1 MKKNNVGILVMSVLG
16 FCVFSNTLFSQAAID
31 SVRREMIR
39 FTGQSNK
46 SAGLLFG
53 MYNETTGEV
62 KILTEGAINKND
74 DLRVACPITKPCV
87 AYMIL
92 KERLNLNSSIGKWF
106 PAEKGYTK
114 ADTITLRMLLYH
126 TSGIRDFARVVKIDP
141 YKIITPIETINLAY
155 QNQPLDFIPG
165 AKYQYSNTDYNILGT
180 ILVETSHKSFEDLI
194 KKYFGSVSPTLRL
207 DDGRGKYPKGYSNP
221 WPYHWST
228 TGYAGGLISTAED
241 AMKVFSYISKSPEFQ
256 QMTEWIK
263 DSEKSNHL
271 VGMGIFAFDD
281 FHNFGRVVYYDG
293 DMMANQ
299 MFIIKID
306 NTIYYFHTTHQ
317 VMLEDLINFSYKVI
331 SLVHN
336 K

>member
-1 MKKNNVGILVMSVLG
+1 MKTVNRRTLLISIFG
-16 FCVFSNTLFSQAAID
+16 FSFFSFTLRSQPAMD
-31 SVRREMIR
+31 SVRQEMIH
-39 FTGQSNK
+39 FVGQSN
-46 SAGLLFG
+46 SHAGLLFG
-53 MYNETTGEV
+53 IYNEKTGEV
-62 KILTEGAINKND
+62 KILTEGAIDKND

-87 AYMIL
+87 AYMVL
-92 KERLNLNSSIGKWF
+92 KEGLNLNSSISKWF
-106 PAEKGYTK
+106 PVEKGYTK
-114 ADTITLRMLLYH
+114 ADTITLRMLIYH

-141 YKIITPIETINLAY
+141 YKKVTPIETINLAY

-165 AKYQYSNTDYNILGT
+165 AQYQYSNTDYNILGT
-180 ILVETSHKSFEDLI
+180 ILKQTSNKSFEDLI
-194 KKYFGSVSPTLRL
+194 KEYFGSVSPTLRL
-207 DDGRGKYPKGYSNP
+207 DDGKGKYPGGYSNP

-271 VGMGIFAFDD
+271 VGMGIFGFDN
-281 FHNFGRVVYYDG
+281 FHNFGRTVYYDG

-299 MFIIKID
+299 MFIIKIG
-306 NTIYYFHTTHQ
+306 NMIYYFHTTHQ

>member
-1 MKKNNVGILVMSVLG
+1 M
-16 FCVFSNTLFSQAAID
+16 D
-31 SVRREMIR
+31 SVQQEMIR
-39 FTGQSNK
+39 FVGKLDNN
-46 SAGLLFG
+46 AGLLFG
-53 MYNETTGEV
+53 MYNEKTGDV
-62 KILTEGAINKND
+62 KILTEGAIDKND

-87 AYMIL
+87 AYMVL
-92 KERLNLNSSIGKWF
+92 KEGLNLNSSISKWF
-106 PAEKGYTK
+106 PVEKGYTK

-141 YKIITPIETINLAY
+141 YKKVTPIETINLAY

-165 AKYQYSNTDYNILGT
+165 SRYQYSNTDYNILGT
-180 ILVETSHKSFEDLI
+180 ILVQTRNKSFEGLI
-194 KKYFGSVSPTLRL
+194 KEYFGPVSPTLRL
-207 DDGRGKYPKGYSNP
+207 DDGEGKYPRGYSNP

-241 AMKVFSYISKSPEFQ
+241 AMKVFSYISKSPEYQ
-256 QMTEWIK
+256 QMTEWIR

-271 VGMGIFAFDD
+271 VGMGVFAFDN
-281 FHNFGRVVYYDG
+281 FHNLGRAVYYDG

-299 MFIIKID
+299 MFIIKIGD
-306 NTIYYFHTTHQ
+306 TIYYFHTTHQ
-317 VMLEDLINFSYKVI
+317 VVLEELINFSYKVI

>member
-1 MKKNNVGILVMSVLG
+1 MKKSSVCILVISILE
-16 FCVFSNTLFSQAAID
+16 FCVFSNTLFSQTAID
-31 SVRREMIR
+31 SVKQEMIR
-39 FTGQSNK
+39 FIGQSSK

-53 MYNETTGEV
+53 MYNETTDEV

-92 KERLNLNSSIGKWF
+92 KEQLNLNSSIGKWF
-106 PAEKGYTK
+106 PVEKGYTK

-126 TSGIRDFARVVKIDP
+126 TSGIRDFARVVKIGP
-141 YKIITPIETINLAY
+141 YKAFTPIETINLAY
-155 QNQPLDFIPG
+155 QNQPLDFMPG
-165 AKYQYSNTDYNILGT
+165 TKYQYSNTDYNILGS
-180 ILVETSHKSFEDLI
+180 ILVQTSNKSFNDLI
-194 KKYFGSVSPTLRL
+194 KKYFGTVSPTLRL
-207 DDGRGKYPKGYSNP
+207 DDGKGKYPKGYTYP

-271 VGMGIFAFDD
+271 VGMGIFAFDS

-306 NTIYYFHTTHQ
+306 DTTYYFHTTHQ

-331 SLVHN
+331 SLLHN
-336 K
+336 N